1 VSAAVFFPWPDG
13 MVGAWMY
20 VAPDVNMRRL
30 FEIEEALHL
39 WRHEILARQL
49 LEHLREDLD

>member
-1 VSAAVFFPWPDG
+1 MFFPWPDG
-13 MVGAWMY
+13 LVGAWMY
-20 VAPDVNMRRL
+20 VAPSLPLAQLLRV
-30 FEIEEALHL
+30 EEAIHA